1 MLLRHW
7 RRNHIWVALR
17 NHLSRGRAICSM
29 LLLIN
34 KYLRSAL
41 RRPFNIIC
49 YLPLHWPTVLGL
61 GDEIAYCL
69 EYFQGQ
75 EDRTALSGLF
85 CGAIVA
91 SKVSRKWDHAA
102 ISNCRPDQTSTL
114 VHHCD
119 SLVVHLC
126 GSVAV
131 WLPGPW
137 WPVRV
142 ARARFYLCKEAC
154 LFHWPVGPS
163 CAEFMFVWLQHT
175 CPNHQLPITINM
187 RSCLF
192 LWMGLVAHALI
203 VHANTEEEQERM
215 FNN

>member
-7 RRNHIWVALR
+7 RRKHIWVALR
-17 NHLSRGRAICSM
+17 NHLSRGWAICSM

-34 KYLRSAL
+34 KYLRNAL

-69 EYFQGQ
+69 EYIQGQ

-85 CGAIVA
+85 CGAVVA

-102 ISNCRPDQTSTL
+102 ISSCRPNHTSTL
-114 VHHCD
+114 VHHC
-119 SLVVHLC
+119 
-126 GSVAV
+126 GSVVAV
-131 WLPGPW
+131 WLPGPL

-142 ARARFYLCKEAC
+142 ARARFYSCKR
-154 LFHWPVGPS
+154 G
-163 CAEFMFVWLQHT
+163 MFVSLASW
-175 CPNHQLPITINM
+175 P
-187 RSCLF
+187 
-192 LWMGLVAHALI
+192 
-203 VHANTEEEQERM
+203 
-215 FNN
+215 